1 MTRCTFENL
10 RSSIWGGPPFDWTSD
25 RMVDEIMYMLQSNA
39 VWTTKD
45 EKKALVEK
53 VRRLQDKDWQ
63 AQDRQIAE
71 ITVQF
76 KALEL
81 PSQETATENAHMKTS
96 MLTELNNILDT
107 AAEHKRNTGV
117 GLTSEETLHVSQRV
131 FALGPRGRQRG
142 QRGRKRRPPGELPQA
157 KRRKKDDT
165 EKTTTTKRKK
175 TTTSQRKRAKVS

>member
-1 MTRCTFENL
+1 
-10 RSSIWGGPPFDWTSD
+10 
-25 RMVDEIMYMLQSNA
+25 MVDEIMYMLQSNA

-96 MLTELNNILDT
+96 MLTELNNILDM

-131 FALGPRGRQRG
+131 FALGPRGR